1 MMSPSHVPLLLDHAK
16 SWQCV
21 RHDIDYH
28 VALAIDQQHVSTD
41 KPVTEL
47 FRQLRQLR
55 QKRRRH
61 FRQLSG
67 LRVRVIHSQHHAL
80 SFSLEDLLAQLLPIL
95 ALEFSLECAANE
107 VCCFRTEELSTLCIG
122 ARVSERELESRSI
135 GVNLFRRAVLRK
147 L

>member
-1 MMSPSHVPLLLDHAK
+1 MMSPSHVPLLLDHVK

-28 VALAIDQQHVSTD
+28 VALPIDQQHVSTD
-41 KPVTEL
+41 EPVAEL

-67 LRVRVIHSQHHAL
+67 LCVRVIHSQHHAL
-80 SFSLEDLLAQLLPIL
+80 SFSLEDLLAQLLSIL
-95 ALEFSLECAANE
+95 ALEFSLECAAYE
-107 VCCFRTEELSTLCIG
+107 VCRFRTEELSTLRVG
-122 ARVSERELESRSI
+122 TRVS
-135 GVNLFRRAVLRK
+135 
-147 L
+147 